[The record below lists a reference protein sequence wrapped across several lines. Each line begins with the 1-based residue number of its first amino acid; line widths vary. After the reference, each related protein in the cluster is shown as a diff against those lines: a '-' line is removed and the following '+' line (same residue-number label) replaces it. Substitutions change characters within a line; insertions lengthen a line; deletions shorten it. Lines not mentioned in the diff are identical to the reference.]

1 MDPRFVTRNLH
12 AYLDYPVAVS
22 LMVLPFVLNL
32 GSSNPLALWLAVGTG
47 VAAFVLTLL
56 TDHNLGAF
64 RILPYWFHLAVDG
77 LVGIAFLAAPA
88 LFGFSGLDAWYYWAN
103 GAAVMLVIGLHKPEA
118 AGLTT
123 TARA

>member
-1 MDPRFVTRNLH
+1 MAPRFVARTLH

-22 LMVLPFVLNL
+22 LIVMPFVLKL
-32 GSSNPLALWLAVGTG
+32 GTSNPLALWVAVGTG

-56 TDHNLGAF
+56 TDHNLGVF
-64 RILPYWFHLAVDG
+64 RILTYWFHLAVDG
-77 LVGIAFLAAPA
+77 LVGIAFLAAPT

-118 AGLTT
+118 VGLTT